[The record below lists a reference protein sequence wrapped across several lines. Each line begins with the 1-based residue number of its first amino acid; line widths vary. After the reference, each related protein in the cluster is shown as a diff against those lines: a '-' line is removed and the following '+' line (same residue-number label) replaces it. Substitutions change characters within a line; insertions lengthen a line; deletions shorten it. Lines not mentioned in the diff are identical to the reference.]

1 MTSVVVTGG
10 SGKAGRAVIRDLL
23 AHGHTVMNVDIAPSP
38 EPLCHFMKAD
48 LNDMGQAVEVLRQAA
63 GTVDRRRMPIGTPEA
78 VVHLAGIP
86 APGLAPDGTVFRNNM
101 MTTYNIFSA
110 ATLVGLRRVVWASS
124 ETTYGL
130 PFTRTPPVAAPV
142 VEEHRL
148 APESSYAL
156 AKSLCEEM
164 AREMHRW
171 NPGTVFVG
179 LRISNIFEPA
189 DYAQIPSFWADP
201 SLRKWNLWSWV
212 DTRDVAQACRL
223 ALHADVDGAD
233 AFTIAA
239 ADTLMQRPSR
249 DLMAESFPD
258 VPVRPDLG
266 KFDTLLS
273 IAKARR
279 VLGYAPE
286 HTWRGRL
293 PANEWNQ
300 IG

>member
-1 MTSVVVTGG
+1 MSSVVVTGG

-23 AHGHTVMNVDIAPSP
+23 AHGHTVMNVDIAPP
-38 EPLCHFMKAD
+38 AEPLCHFMKAD

-63 GTVDRRRMPIGTPEA
+63 GTIDRRRMPIGTPEA

-86 APGLAPDGTVFRNNM
+86 APGLAPDGTVFRNNL

-110 ATLVGLRRVVWASS
+110 ATLLGLKRVIWASS

-130 PFTRTPPVAAPV
+130 PFTRTMPVAAPV

-171 NPGTVFVG
+171 NPGTRFVG

-189 DYAQIPSFWADP
+189 DYAQIPSFWNDP
-201 SLRKWNLWSWV
+201 SLRRWNLWSWV
-212 DTRDVAQACRL
+212 DARDVAQACRL
-223 ALHADVDGAD
+223 ALTADVPGAD

-249 DLMAESFPD
+249 ELMAESFPEI
-258 VPVRPDLG
+258 PVSPDLG
-266 KFDTLLS
+266 KYDTLLS

-279 VLGYAPE
+279 VLGYVPE

-293 PANEWNQ
+293 PANEPNQ
-300 IG
+300 VG